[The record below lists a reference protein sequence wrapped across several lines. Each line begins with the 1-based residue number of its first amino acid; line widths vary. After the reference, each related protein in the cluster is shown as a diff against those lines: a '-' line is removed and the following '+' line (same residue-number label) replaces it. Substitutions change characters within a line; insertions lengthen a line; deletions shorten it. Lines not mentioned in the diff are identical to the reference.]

1 MARIALPLSASN
13 ASATGLGGWTLRA
26 LQTLEL
32 ALQVRK
38 ERRMLRELGTA
49 GLKDIGL
56 NSSDVHAEFGR
67 SFWDVPVDRLR

>member
-13 ASATGLGGWTLRA
+13 ASATALGGWAARA
-26 LQTLEL
+26 FLTLEL

-38 ERRMLRELGTA
+38 ERRMLRELGAA